1 MDDLFR
7 HDCKAPRPSIR
18 HVRQI
23 TSRNVGRRRARVAGV
38 GWRTAP
44 SMCPRPGAPGRRR
57 RSRAIGR
64 CAGPWPASTPPSTNA
79 SPWIAWRGTPPLP
92 VPGLTLSRSAW
103 PSRRTS
109 PASACDG
116 RPALGVHG
124 AVHRRPRIRLRRETR
139 DLGGTGH
146 RIAQIAVDSGVPDV
160 KALNTAFR
168 PHLRAH
174 APAFRRLLTADAA
187 ATGSVFH
194 QQHYASHHD
203 ETVMRAPRTWAARA
217 TTDETAPCAM
227 IRGSDPVETH
237 RRSRWYYGLSSAVDT
252 GGRLLCNRF
261 GHAPP
266 E

>member
-1 MDDLFR
+1 MAFSEDL
-7 HDCKAPRPSIR
+7 
-18 HVRQI
+18 
-23 TSRNVGRRRARVAGV
+23 TRV
-38 GWRTAP
+38 
-44 SMCPRPGAPGRRR
+44 
-57 RSRAIGR
+57 
-64 CAGPWPASTPPSTNA
+64 
-79 SPWIAWRGTPPLP
+79 
-92 VPGLTLSRSAW
+92 
-103 PSRRTS
+103 
-109 PASACDG
+109 
-116 RPALGVHG
+116 
-124 AVHRRPRIRLRRETR
+124 RLRRETR

-146 RIAQIAVDSGVPDV
+146 RIAQIAVASGVPDV

-227 IRGSDPVETH
+227 TRGSDPVETH